1 MFWLWRIL
9 YLWQLIHVN
18 FCKRWKCPLRSNTFF
33 MNFKKPQLPG
43 NLRRVSLNCYSHNQG
58 LLLTC
63 RRYLMIPTNILNPVH
78 TAKVPSKTRRSVNDN
93 NPRRPRLVN
102 EHACFLA
109 INVFFY
115 LFIPSW
121 HFLAFINRLRDFDF
135 IDRKAQFGQIFVIFS
150 ASRGPKLG
158 RFSWK
163 SIGFWVLP
171 LWVIFQG

>member
-1 MFWLWRIL
+1 MLLLIFWVLLCYWVSYGFVIYICDASMFWLWRIL

-18 FCKRWKCPLRSNTFF
+18 FCKRWKFPLRSNTFF

-78 TAKVPSKTRRSVNDN
+78 TAKVPSKTRRSVNDD

-115 LFIPSW
+115 LFIHSILTFPRFH
-121 HFLAFINRLRDFDF
+121 HF
-135 IDRKAQFGQIFVIFS
+135 RKLFGHQKANTGAIPMKI
-150 ASRGPKLG
+150 
-158 RFSWK
+158 
-163 SIGFWVLP
+163 
-171 LWVIFQG
+171 